1 MTSPLELM
9 ETYRAG
15 GVNRISLGVQSMSA
29 HVLASLGRTHD
40 QRNVA
45 TAIEAIKASGM
56 PSFNLDLIYGAAG
69 ESIDDWRR
77 TVQVPG
83 SPSCEAPKLWPSS
96 CAMISAEIVV
106 PYERWLNDTPRST
119 VAGRAHIGDA
129 RRGAIQVLARH
140 EMRQAP

>member
-1 MTSPLELM
+1 M

-45 TAIEAIKASGM
+45 NAVAAIVASGM

-77 TVQVPG
+77 TVE
-83 SPSCEAPKLWPSS
+83 EALRFEPPH
-96 CAMISAEIVV
+96 ISAYGLTVEAG
-106 PYERWLNDTPRST
+106 TPLAAATRSPP
-119 VAGRAHIGDA
+119 R
-129 RRGAIQVLARH
+129 
-140 EMRQAP
+140 